1 MVILH
6 IKRGDESH
14 FLFETKLD
22 TKVET
27 VQAEVLAIF
36 NGRLKISRVCSGTQN
51 VFSFDISN

>member
-36 NGRLKISRVCSGTQN
+36 NGRLKISRVCSGTLCI
-51 VFSFDISN
+51 FF